1 VEELEKKML
10 KGEKEEPKKEL
21 PQFSP
26 NQIKIFGI
34 ALLVIVF

>member
-10 KGEKEEPKKEL
+10 KSEKEEPKKEL

-26 NQIKIFGI
+26 NQIKIFGM
-34 ALLVIVF
+34 ALLVIVY